1 VRLGEPVMPAGL
13 PYEDEFFGATTIHRG
28 DFEIRVP
35 MSGAPGDAAFP
46 IEIRSQGCA
55 DIGVCLP
62 PQTWQAEVV
71 PAAAAAPGPAAA
83 STPGPAA
90 EQPRRSLLSF
100 LTGGGAPGQQA
111 FLPPHEAFK
120 TRAWRD
126 GERVVLEWDIAPGYY
141 LYRNK
146 FGVSAEGAELPA
158 SFPAGEIIHDETFG
172 DVEVLFDAAATAVVP
187 PPGAATLVA
196 RYQGCAKDGICYP
209 PEKWTVTLAGLG
221 AAPAGSAGAMSSVGS
236 AGSGAAAGQAPVSE
250 TDRLAAL
257 ISAGSLPA
265 VLGVFFGLGLL
276 LAFTPCVLPMVPILS
291 GLIVGQG
298 PDVTARRAF
307 SLSAVFV
314 LAMALTYTIA
324 GVVVALLGHNLQATF
339 QHPAVLIGFAAIF
352 VLLALAMFG
361 FYELQVPAALQTRMT
376 SLSNR
381 QNSGT
386 WLGAGAMGVFSALI
400 VGPCVAAPLAAALIV
415 IGASGDPVRGG
426 AALFAL
432 SLGMGAPLLAFGAS
446 AGKLLPRAG
455 AWMEHVKNLF
465 GLLLL
470 GVAVW
475 MLERIVPPAATLAL
489 WAGLFFLAAVFLG
502 SLEPLKPEAGPGRR
516 IAKGLGL
523 MSLLYGA
530 VLLVGAAAGGQSM
543 WQPLAGLRAPA
554 QGATTAAAVRE
565 FRIIKT
571 VADLERELQAAGA
584 AGRTTLLDFYAD
596 WCVDCKRMERY
607 TFPEPAVQ
615 AALGDTV
622 LLKADVT
629 ANDAADRELMNRF
642 NIFGPPA
649 TLFFAPDGN
658 ELRSYR
664 LLGFVPAE
672 RFAQHVRTAQ
682 DSAGARP

>member
-1 VRLGEPVMPAGL
+1 MLRLILLALGTLLSLSAAAEPQLLRAEQAFRYTAVHEGDAVVVRWQAADGYYMYQDRFGFRSLDPAVSLGAPLMPAGL

-35 MSGAPGDAAFP
+35 IVGAAVDGPFD

-62 PQTWQAEVV
+62 PQTWQAEVA
-71 PAAAAAPGPAAA
+71 PAAAALPGPAAA
-83 STPGPAA
+83 GTPEPAA
-90 EQPRRSLLSF
+90 QQPRRSLLSF
-100 LTGGGAPGQQA
+100 LTGNGAPGQQA
-111 FLPPHEAFK
+111 FLPPGEAFK

-141 LYRNK
+141 LYHDK
-146 FGVSAEGAELPA
+146 FGVSADGVELPA
-158 SFPAGEIIHDETFG
+158 VFPRGEIIHDEAFG
-172 DVEVLFDAAATAVVP
+172 DVEVLFDAAATTVVP
-187 PPGAATLVA
+187 PPGTETLVA

-209 PEKWTVTLAGLG
+209 PEKWTVTLASLG
-221 AAPAGSAGAMSSVGS
+221 AAPADATRAASSAGGDATT
-236 AGSGAAAGQAPVSE
+236 GAVPAVSE

-257 ISAGSLPA
+257 ISGGSLPA

-298 PDVTARRAF
+298 PELTTRRAF

-324 GVVVALLGHNLQATF
+324 GVVVALLGYNLQAAF
-339 QHPAVLIGFAAIF
+339 QHPAVLSGFAVVF
-352 VLLALAMFG
+352 LLLALAMFG
-361 FYELQVPAALQTRMT
+361 FYELQMPASLQTKLIN
-376 SLSNR
+376 LSNR
-381 QNSGT
+381 QRSGT

-400 VGPCVAAPLAAALIV
+400 VGPGVAAPLAAALIV
-415 IGASGDPVRGG
+415 ISASGDPLRGG

-432 SLGMGAPLLAFGAS
+432 SMGMGAPLLAFGAS

-455 AWMEHVKNLF
+455 AWMVHVNNLF

-470 GVAVW
+470 AVAVW
-475 MLERIVPPAATLAL
+475 MLERIVAPSVTLAL
-489 WAGLFFLAAVFLG
+489 WAGLLFLAAVFLG
-502 SLEPLKPEAGPGRR
+502 ALEPLQPGSGPGRR

-530 VLLVGAAAGGQSM
+530 VLLVGAAAGGQSP

-554 QGATTAAAVRE
+554 QGAVAAATTRE
-565 FRIIKT
+565 FRVIKT

-584 AGRTTLLDFYAD
+584 AGRSTLLDFYAD
-596 WCVDCKRMERY
+596 WCVDCKRM
-607 TFPEPAVQ
+607 
-615 AALGDTV
+615 
-622 LLKADVT
+622 
-629 ANDAADRELMNRF
+629 
-642 NIFGPPA
+642 
-649 TLFFAPDGN
+649 
-658 ELRSYR
+658 
-664 LLGFVPAE
+664 
-672 RFAQHVRTAQ
+672 
-682 DSAGARP
+682 